1 MALAAWLLGRAPST
15 PLSAPDPAPSNED
28 SDDGE
33 GAGDEPPAWA
43 GQLAV
48 SLQKTSRAQ
57 ARIGARV
64 EELERKV
71 EGGFADLRSA
81 IAGIARTAGIEWG
94 AAAMKWEPLLDSID
108 LLVEVAASVDQ
119 RAWPGLGE
127 GLDAIAGRL
136 GTFLEQESMVRV
148 GARGMPLDGKVF
160 RVVGTDDQPDLPDG
174 VIARV
179 VRAAVL
185 RGDLVVREGQV
196 ITNRRSA

>member
-1 MALAAWLLGRAPST
+1 MMWHWLLELLGRAPR
-15 PLSAPDPAPSNED
+15 SARDRAPSD
-28 SDDGE
+28 VDGDGE
-33 GAGDEPPAWA
+33 GRGGLDEPPPWA
-43 GQLAV
+43 EELAV

-57 ARIGARV
+57 GRVGARL

-81 IAGIARTAGIEWG
+81 IAAMAKAAGNQGGGPPVRWDE
-94 AAAMKWEPLLDSID
+94 LLDSID
-108 LLVEVAASVDQ
+108 LLTDVAASVDRQ
-119 RAWPGLGE
+119 ACPGLGE

-148 GARGMPLDGKVF
+148 GARGMPLDGRVF

-185 RGDLVVREGQV
+185 RGDRVVREGQV